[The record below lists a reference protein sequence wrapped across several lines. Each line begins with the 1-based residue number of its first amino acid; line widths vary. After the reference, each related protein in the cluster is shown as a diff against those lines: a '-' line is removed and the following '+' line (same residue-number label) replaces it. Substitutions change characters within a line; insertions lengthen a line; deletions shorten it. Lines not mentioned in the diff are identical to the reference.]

1 MKFFFDIGD
10 RYCKESGWKTLAALK
25 FCLFSMGMV
34 IGVLLPDRSR
44 TAIIAVFGALFI
56 ATYIPLMV
64 KLFRIWKQMKEE
76 KSDRQEEKI

>member
-1 MKFFFDIGD
+1 MKFFFEIGD
-10 RYCKESGWKTLAALK
+10 RYCRESGWKTLAALK

-44 TAIIAVFGALFI
+44 TAVIAIFGTLFA

-64 KLFRIWKQMKEE
+64 KLFRVWKQMSADKAN
-76 KSDRQEEKI
+76 